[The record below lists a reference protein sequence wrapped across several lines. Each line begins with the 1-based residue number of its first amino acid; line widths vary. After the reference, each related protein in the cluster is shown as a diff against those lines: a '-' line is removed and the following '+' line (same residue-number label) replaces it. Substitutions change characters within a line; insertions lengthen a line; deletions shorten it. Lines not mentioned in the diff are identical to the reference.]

1 MIPSRRVVLFAFIAF
16 AGQLA
21 AACAA
26 DMGTHYEPVDCATN
40 EHCAEGMACSSFGRC
55 LPLRDPVEVP
65 LGIEIYDQ
73 RVGSPRLGQLILDLG
88 PTELV
93 PGEDGV
99 VRVIVPDAFTIAGT
113 VRTNALDTSVQA
125 LLLSYRLSH
134 IPGRGVTSASQSL
147 GRVNSGGVPY
157 ELTLVQPD
165 PYVVQVV
172 PQPATELAPMLVYRQ
187 FSRDTQVDF
196 TMGVVNYQVVGRV
209 VDSNGTPI
217 PGVTVFIF
225 DFETGA
231 ASTVAVTSAMPEDLG
246 VFRCRFTDVPA
257 SLSIFTGAGTTGV
270 VLPSVLF
277 EVSVSELD
285 AWTQSRGE
293 DGYHAGD
300 LIIPALA
307 PPITFG
313 TNVFGFAAGGGR
325 EVVSGAKVSFKAVV
339 GGGTRDN
346 GVITAESTT
355 NTQGNVTVSLV
366 PGDFETGRLYE
377 VTVTTPIDSPFA
389 SAKKLLEV
397 GPLSGYGESIELER
411 RITAV
416 GQVTSPDAGAP
427 LAQVTVKATPAT
439 SSTGNPN
446 EAMIDPTY
454 QPATQT
460 DSSGWFTLLLDPGYY
475 DFSLIFPDRLRFPNT
490 TFFDQIVAQM
500 RAGTPFSFVPARP
513 ALVQILV
520 VDRRGMPL
528 PSMEVRAYQ
537 VAAECPLAGEC
548 TVPAQLLSS
557 ARTNTD
563 GRVSLIVP

>member
-1 MIPSRRVVLFAFIAF
+1 MTAGRRLSRFVVAF
-16 AGQLA
+16 AGLLA

-26 DMGTHYEPVDCATN
+26 DMGTQYQPVECATDT
-40 EHCAEGMACSSFGRC
+40 HCPEGSACSSFGRC

-65 LGIEIYDQ
+65 LGIEVYDQ

-93 PGEDGV
+93 PGPDGV
-99 VRVIVPDAFTIAGT
+99 VRVTVPDAFTIQGT
-113 VRTNALDTSVQA
+113 VRTNTLDASVQA

-147 GRVNSGGVPY
+147 GRVNSAGAPY

-172 PQPATELAPMLVYRQ
+172 PQPATAFSPMLVYRQ
-187 FSRDTQVDF
+187 FSRDTLVDF
-196 TMGVVNYQVVGRV
+196 TLGVVNYEVLGRV
-209 VDSNGTPI
+209 VDANGAPV

-246 VFRCRFTDVPA
+246 QFRCRFSDVPA
-257 SLSIFTGAGTTGV
+257 SLSIFTGAGSTGV
-270 VLPSVLF
+270 VLPSVRF
-277 EVSVSELD
+277 DVSVSELD
-285 AWTQSRGE
+285 AWTQARGE
-293 DGYHAGD
+293 DGYLTGD
-300 LIIPALA
+300 LVIPSLA

-313 TNVFGFAAGGGR
+313 TNVFGFLAGGGR

-339 GGGTRDN
+339 GGGTRDD
-346 GVITAESTT
+346 GVIAAEGTT
-355 NTQGNVTVSLV
+355 NTDGNVTVSLV
-366 PGDFETGRLYE
+366 PGDYETGRLYE

-389 SAKKLLEV
+389 SAKKILEV

-411 RITAV
+411 RVTAV
-416 GQVTSPDAGAP
+416 GQVTSPDDGAP
-427 LAQVTVKATPAT
+427 LSQVTVKATPAT

-454 QPATQT
+454 QPSTQT

-475 DFSLIFPDRLRFPNT
+475 DFSLIFPDRLKYPNA

-500 RAGTPFSFVPARP
+500 RAGTPFSFVPTQP

-520 VDRRGMPL
+520 VDKRGMPL
-528 PSMEVRAYQ
+528 SSMEVRAYQ
-537 VAAECPLAGEC
+537 VAAECPLSGEC

-557 ARTNTD
+557 ARSNQD